1 MSIDGSAQERGGV
14 VPEMRSEPVPQRD
27 MSAETVLI
35 TGGAGG
41 QGTAEAKLFARRGAR
56 VVIAD
61 ISDEAGEQLAAAIRV
76 SGGRAEYRH
85 LNVADERDWEMAAS
99 HVAGTGEGLTVLVNN
114 AGVADRGAR
123 IVDGSVADWNRLLS
137 TNLTGPYLGMRAFA
151 PQLIASGRSSII
163 NVGSIAGLTGHM
175 APAYSASKWGLRGL
189 TKCAALELADRGVR
203 VNAVHPGFVPTAINT
218 GSRDFTDSL
227 TQHTP
232 MRRGATVQEIAE
244 VVVFL
249 ASEAASF
256 ISGADIPVDGGLS
269 AAGLFY
275 SVRADVEASQ
285 HRRY

>member
-1 MSIDGSAQERGGV
+1 MTRQVQDQGALAPGTRA
-14 VPEMRSEPVPQRD
+14 EPLTPD
-27 MSAETVLI
+27 MSAKTVLI

-41 QGTAEAKLFARRGAR
+41 QGTAEARLFARLGAR

-61 ISDEAGEQLAAAIRV
+61 IADEAGEELAAGIRA

-85 LNVADERDWEMAAS
+85 LNVTDERDWELAAS
-99 HVAGTGEGLTVLVNN
+99 HVAATAGGLTVLVNN
-114 AGVADRGAR
+114 AGVADRAAR
-123 IVDGSVADWNRLLS
+123 IVNGSVADWNRLLD
-137 TNLTGPYLGMRAFA
+137 TNLTGPYLGIRAFA
-151 PQLIASGRSSII
+151 PQLIASGRGSVI

-203 VNAVHPGFVPTAINT
+203 VNAVHPGFVPTAINE
-218 GSRDFTDSL
+218 GSRDFTESL
-227 TQHTP
+227 TRHTP
-232 MRRGATVQEIAE
+232 MHRGATAQEIAE

-269 AAGLFY
+269 AAGLFF
-275 SVRADVEASQ
+275 SVRSDVEASKT
-285 HRRY
+285 RRY

>member
-1 MSIDGSAQERGGV
+1 MRNRVHEQGAGA
-14 VPEMRSEPVPQRD
+14 PEMRVEPVLQWD

-41 QGTAEAKLFARRGAR
+41 QGSAEAELFARQGAR
-56 VVIAD
+56 VFIAD
-61 ISDEAGEQLAAAIRV
+61 ISDEAGEELAAGIRAV
-76 SGGRAEYRH
+76 GGRADYHH
-85 LNVADERDWEMAAS
+85 LNVADERDWELAAS

-123 IVDGSVADWNRLLS
+123 IVNGSVADWNRLLS

-151 PQLIASGRSSII
+151 PQLIASGRGSII

-203 VNAVHPGFVPTAINT
+203 VNAVHPGFVPTAINE

-249 ASEAASF
+249 ASESASF

-269 AAGLFY
+269 AAGLFF
-275 SVRADVEASQ
+275 SIRSDVEASQ
-285 HRRY
+285 SRRY

>member
-1 MSIDGSAQERGGV
+1 
-14 VPEMRSEPVPQRD
+14 
-27 MSAETVLI
+27 MSAKTVLI

-61 ISDEAGEQLAAAIRV
+61 IADEAGEELAAGIRA

-85 LNVADERDWEMAAS
+85 LNVADERDWELAAS
-99 HVAGTGEGLTVLVNN
+99 HVAATAGGLTVLVNN
-114 AGVADRGAR
+114 AGVADRAAR
-123 IVDGSVADWNRLLS
+123 IVNGSVADWSRLLD
-137 TNLTGPYLGMRAFA
+137 TNLTGPYLGIRAFA
-151 PQLIASGRSSII
+151 PQLIASGRGSVI

-203 VNAVHPGFVPTAINT
+203 VNAVHPGFVPTAINE
-218 GSRDFTDSL
+218 GSRDFTESL
-227 TQHTP
+227 AQHTP
-232 MRRGATVQEIAE
+232 MGRGATAQEIAE

-269 AAGLFY
+269 AAGLFF
-275 SVRADVEASQ
+275 SVRSDVEASKN
-285 HRRY
+285 RRY